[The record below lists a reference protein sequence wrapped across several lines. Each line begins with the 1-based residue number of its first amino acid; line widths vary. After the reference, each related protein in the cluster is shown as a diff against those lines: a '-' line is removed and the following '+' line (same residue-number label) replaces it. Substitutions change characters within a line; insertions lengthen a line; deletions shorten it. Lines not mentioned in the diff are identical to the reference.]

1 MQAANASPTDCGFS
15 HGKPRNPC
23 IFQQGPYLVGFF
35 WRIGTYSWSHI
46 SRRLEKMSTKRATC
60 WSRGGKNLKKHVDG
74 RPINHHKSMT
84 FCANS
89 GVAID

>member
-35 WRIGTYSWSHI
+35 GELEHI
-46 SRRLEKMSTKRATC
+46 LGVIYLGDLKRCRLREPHVGAVV
-60 WSRGGKNLKKHVDG
+60 GK
-74 RPINHHKSMT
+74 I
-84 FCANS
+84 
-89 GVAID
+89 